1 VVDSSST
8 GPSCRAS
15 EQLEPG
21 RDIDF
26 EVTEVLG
33 KVLLQFGFMREAG
46 TVVGV
51 RRVVFSRNSGSISVL
66 GNSIA

>member
-1 VVDSSST
+1 VVDGSST

-15 EQLEPG
+15 EQLEPA

-33 KVLLQFGFMREAG
+33 KVLLQSGFMREAG
-46 TVVGV
+46 SC
-51 RRVVFSRNSGSISVL
+51 RRGKTGCIF
-66 GNSIA
+66 